1 MIIEIELEALHEN
14 LLAQN
19 RIAYVTLEQIGGLNG
34 LIRKGLENKSRMM
47 RIKVLKKWAEPA
59 MKQLTGVTIES
70 SKNLTL
76 PIASFLINLLIE
88 PDTSPWELS
97 SYGKELISETEK
109 LVLKEMG
116 IEQLEM
122 PIGD

>member
-1 MIIEIELEALHEN
+1 MNIEHELEALHEN
-14 LLAQN
+14 LLAQD
-19 RIAYVTLEQIGGLNG
+19 RIAYVTLEQLGGLNG

-59 MKQLTGVTIES
+59 MKRIAGVSIES

-76 PIASFLINLLIE
+76 PVASFLINLLIE
-88 PDTSPWELS
+88 PNTSPWKLS
-97 SYGKELISETEK
+97 TYGKELIKETEK
-109 LVLKEMG
+109 IILKEMG

-122 PIGD
+122 EI